1 MMFMTPMPPTSSEMA
16 AMPASSTVRV
26 LSTELAVFAICD
38 LGGDGEVGVGRVGD
52 AVQGQQLV
60 GGLLVSAAPMVDCEL
75 ASR

>member
-26 LSTELAVFAICD
+26 LSTELAVSSIWVW
-38 LGGDGEVGVGRVGD
+38 EVMVKSASAGSVMPCRASSSSV
-52 AVQGQQLV
+52 AS
-60 GGLLVSAAPMVDCEL
+60 VSAAPMVDCEL